1 MGDQPQRFYDSRQV
15 YLTFVTNCNEKW
27 KIAERSAQ
35 ELADITPRL
44 PAFHLFDAG
53 MGDGTVLSNVMRA
66 IHRRFPTVP
75 LFAVGKEISLEDVR
89 LGLEKLPDR
98 FVEHPATVVV
108 ITNLNYSEAPWLRP
122 SNPENA
128 DNLMWLE
135 VELDG
140 HSAYEYGEQ
149 LRELDPQLV
158 EGWHVTASPK
168 SGNPLYVRPSVIV
181 LYRRDHRFLLESV
194 LEHCRNHIGA
204 YDLVLA
210 SQPWRARVSTS
221 FKVSRVLAPLAR
233 CLRSGGRILVV
244 QGYGRDPGLELIQE
258 IWPGENPF
266 QADRHALLDALSDEL
281 GSSVNHLQFDRIP
294 DSESIFRYQMHTL
307 PSEIGSSIGTSTLL
321 AAWNAA
327 IYVAQIDDERL
338 QKAVSSRDY
347 LDATARIIRK
357 HDGLWFNDESFVVTC
372 RDPI

>member
-1 MGDQPQRFYDSRQV
+1 M
-15 YLTFVTNCNEKW
+15 
-27 KIAERSAQ
+27 
-35 ELADITPRL
+35 
-44 PAFHLFDAG
+44 
-53 MGDGTVLSNVMRA
+53 
-66 IHRRFPTVP
+66 
-75 LFAVGKEISLEDVR
+75 
-89 LGLEKLPDR
+89 
-98 FVEHPATVVV
+98 
-108 ITNLNYSEAPWLRP
+108 
-122 SNPENA
+122 
-128 DNLMWLE
+128 
-135 VELDG
+135 
-140 HSAYEYGEQ
+140 
-149 LRELDPQLV
+149 
-158 EGWHVTASPK
+158 
-168 SGNPLYVRPSVIV
+168 
-181 LYRRDHRFLLESV
+181 
-194 LEHCRNHIGA
+194 
-204 YDLVLA
+204 
-210 SQPWRARVSTS
+210 STS

-281 GSSVNHLQFDRIP
+281 GSSVNNLQFDRIP